1 VFYIPYFANATNF
14 KKNKKDTMATELE
27 VKGKKIRMKTI
38 KGKQMFSLTDIAN
51 QFGEGPTD
59 RKIYSWF
66 KNRNTQDFLEA
77 YEEEYNPKFKPRKA
91 KKFKERVLENSNSLS
106 LGDYERELR
115 SPFISVQRGKNG
127 SWAIFQI
134 SLEFMTW
141 ISTKFKVWFIADY
154 ERMKIEEMKNKLR
167 LDKFYTQKNIDNLME
182 ALRYEQDR
190 LNDIEGEQKQ
200 LE

>member
-1 VFYIPYFANATNF
+1 MSN
-14 KKNKKDTMATELE
+14 ELD
-27 VKGKKIRMKTI
+27 VRGKKIRMKVI
-38 KGKQMFSLTDIAN
+38 KGKEMFSLTDIAN
-51 QFGEGPTD
+51 QFGEGPSD

-66 KNRNTQDFLEA
+66 KAKNTQDFLEA

-91 KKFKERVLENSNSLS
+91 KKFKEKVLDNSNSLS

-115 SPFISVQRGKNG
+115 SPYISVQRGKNG

-141 ISTKFKVWFIADY
+141 ISTRFKIWFMADY
-154 ERMKIEEMKNKLR
+154 ERMKIEEMRLKLKTE
-167 LDKFYTQKNIDNLME
+167 KFLTEKNIDNLME
-182 ALRYEQDR
+182 TLRYEQDR
-190 LNDIEGEQKQ
+190 LDDLENQQKE

>member
-1 VFYIPYFANATNF
+1 
-14 KKNKKDTMATELE
+14 MATELE